1 VTGGTMGR
9 WNQADKEA
17 SERER
22 SVRSGTLII
31 LLLSLSMSVSLHPS
45 IAIAGQSAEA
55 AQIDREADAGLKKL
69 LEDTPEAEMFRKE
82 AKGILIFP
90 SIVKGGFII
99 GAHYGKG
106 ALKKDGTTVGYY
118 SNVAASYGLQAG
130 IQSFGYVMFF
140 MNEKALEYLD
150 NSSGWEVGVGP
161 SIVVMDKGAGKSL
174 TTTTGRSDVYAFI
187 FSQQGLMA
195 GLGLQGSKI
204 TKIEP

>member
-1 VTGGTMGR
+1 MTYGMIY
-9 WNQADKEA
+9 
-17 SERER
+17 
-22 SVRSGTLII
+22 SVRIF
-31 LLLSLSMSVSLHPS
+31 LLLALVFGVSLQAS
-45 IAIAGQSAEA
+45 SAAAGKSAEA
-55 AQIDREADAGLKKL
+55 AQIDREADAALKKL
-69 LEDTPEAEMFRKE
+69 LEDTPEAETFRKE

-106 ALKKDGTTVGYY
+106 ALKKGGATAGYY
-118 SNVAASYGLQAG
+118 SSMAGSYGLQAG

-140 MNEKALEYLD
+140 MNEKAMEYLD
-150 NSSGWEVGVGP
+150 NSEGWEIGVGP

-204 TKIEP
+204 TKINP